1 MAIIAVI
8 AGDDGAIFQ
17 PSDPRIGTAG
27 TNSASIVTIG
37 GAQTLTAK
45 TLTSPTVNGGTLNGV
60 TITGTVNSNTK
71 IVTAQVDATTT
82 TLADVTGLTGI
93 TLVAGATYSF
103 DGEFATTCGGTGG
116 VKLAFNYTTATL
128 TSIECTSIAMTA
140 SAVATA
146 HSTTTTTQ
154 TSWIASN
161 TANTYVRLTGVMVVN
176 AGGTM
181 AVQFAENS
189 ANSTS
194 SILVNSRFSLSRI
207 A

>member
-1 MAIIAVI
+1 MAIQTVNC
-8 AGDDGAIFQ
+8 GDDGVIYS
-17 PSDPRIGTAG
+17 PTDPRLSTAG
-27 TNSASIVTIG
+27 TNTASIVTVG
-37 GAQTLTAK
+37 GTQTLTGK
-45 TLTSPTVNGGTLNGV
+45 TLTSPTVNGGTFTGV

-71 IVTAQVDATTT
+71 IVTAQVDATSA
-82 TLADVTGLTGI
+82 TLADVTGLTGL

-116 VKLAFNYTTATL
+116 IKMAFNYTTATL
-128 TSIECTSIAMTA
+128 TSIDCTSIAMTA
-140 SAVATA
+140 TAVAVA

-161 TANTYVRLTGVMVVN
+161 TANIYVRLTGVLVVN

-207 A
+207 S